1 MSFFHE
7 EKKCFLCGMFPIPNT
22 FQISSTCDQL
32 VELKNPSEIPFLLQ
46 SIQKPFQILG
56 GGSNILPNNH
66 LIGTL
71 VVNKIGGIEII
82 EETETQVFVQVGAG
96 MNWHEWVMFSLQQN
110 WGGLEN
116 LALIPGT
123 VGAAPMQ
130 NIGAYG
136 VEVKDTIQ
144 TVNFYQISK
153 NSFQTISNADA
164 QFGYRTSI
172 FKTQL
177 KNDCLITS
185 VVFKLSK
192 TNHTLHLQYGSIG
205 ETLEKKNIA
214 TPTLNDVAQAVIE
227 IRQSK
232 LPDPTKIGNAGSF
245 FKNPLVPKS
254 LANELHIQHPEIS
267 IFEVNSSESK
277 ISAASLIEGCGWK
290 GKIIGNTGTYKN
302 HSLVLVNH
310 GNATGAE
317 IIQLAKDIQASVL
330 SRYGV
335 TIEPEVNIFS

>member
-1 MSFFHE
+1 MHH
-7 EKKCFLCGMFPIPNT
+7 LPNS
-22 FQISSTCDQL
+22 FQISAFSKDFIS
-32 VELKNPSEIPFLLQ
+32 LKTSNQIPSIFESASLPIL
-46 SIQKPFQILG
+46 ILG
-56 GGSNILPNNH
+56 GGSNILPMDH
-66 LIGTL
+66 FEGT
-71 VVNKIGGIEII
+71 VIHNEIVGISII
-82 EETETQVFVQVGAG
+82 EENDSSILIEVGAG
-96 MNWHEWVMFSLQQN
+96 MNWHELVMYCVNKN

-136 VEVKDTIQ
+136 IEAKDSIQ
-144 TVNFYQISK
+144 TVHFYRISTKNFQS
-153 NSFQTISNADA
+153 ISNEDA

-192 TNHTLHLQYGSIG
+192 NHHPLHLSYGSIG
-205 ETLEKKNIA
+205 EVLQNKNISNPSIA
-214 TPTLNDVAQAVIE
+214 DVAQAVIE

-245 FKNPLVPKS
+245 FKNPLIAKS
-254 LANELHIQHPEIS
+254 TAEEIKKNFPEIS
-267 IFEVNSSESK
+267 VFEVDHQTSK

-317 IIQLAKDIQASVL
+317 IIQLSKDIQASVF
-330 SRYGV
+330 SKYGV
-335 TIEPEVNIFS
+335 EIEPEVNIIS

>member
-1 MSFFHE
+1 MHHLTNS
-7 EKKCFLCGMFPIPNT
+7 
-22 FQISSTCDQL
+22 FQISALSKDFIS
-32 VELKNPSEIPFLLQ
+32 LKSLNQIPTIFESASLPIL
-46 SIQKPFQILG
+46 ILG
-56 GGSNILPNNH
+56 GGSNILPMDH
-66 LIGTL
+66 FEGT
-71 VVNKIGGIEII
+71 VIHNEIVGISII
-82 EETETQVFVQVGAG
+82 EENDSSILIEVGAG
-96 MNWHEWVMFSLQQN
+96 MNWHELVMYCVSQN

-136 VEVKDTIQ
+136 VEAKDSIQ
-144 TVNFYQISK
+144 TVHFYRISTKNFQS
-153 NSFQTISNADA
+153 ISNEDA
-164 QFGYRTSI
+164 HFGYRTSI

-192 TNHTLHLQYGSIG
+192 NHHPLHLSYGSIG
-205 ETLEKKNIA
+205 EVLQNKNISN
-214 TPTLNDVAQAVIE
+214 PTIADVAQAVIE

-245 FKNPLVPKS
+245 FKNPLISKS
-254 LANELHIQHPEIS
+254 TAEEIKKNFPEINV
-267 IFEVNSSESK
+267 FEVDHQTSK

-317 IIQLAKDIQASVL
+317 IIQLSKDIQASVF
-330 SRYGV
+330 SKYGV
-335 TIEPEVNIFS
+335 EIEPEVNIIS

>member
-1 MSFFHE
+1 MDHFEGTVVHNEISGITILE
-7 EKKCFLCGMFPIPNT
+7 EDLN
-22 FQISSTCDQL
+22 
-32 VELKNPSEIPFLLQ
+32 
-46 SIQKPFQILG
+46 SI
-56 GGSNILPNNH
+56 
-66 LIGTL
+66 
-71 VVNKIGGIEII
+71 VIE
-82 EETETQVFVQVGAG
+82 VGAG
-96 MNWHEWVMFSLQQN
+96 MNWHELVMTCVDQN

-136 VEVKDTIQ
+136 VEAKDSIQ
-144 TVNFYQISK
+144 TVHYYRISTQE
-153 NSFQTISNADA
+153 FQSISNAEA
-164 QFGYRTSI
+164 NFGYRTSI

-192 TNHTLHLQYGSIG
+192 NHHQLHLSYGSIG
-205 ETLEKKNIA
+205 EVLQKKKITEPSIA
-214 TPTLNDVAQAVIE
+214 DVAQAVIE

-232 LPDPTKIGNAGSF
+232 LPDPAKIGNAGSF
-245 FKNPLVPKS
+245 FKNPLILKS
-254 LANELHIQHPEIS
+254 IAQALHKNFPEIS
-267 IFEVNSSESK
+267 VFEVDDHTSK

-317 IIQLAKDIQASVL
+317 IIQLSKDIQASVFAKY
-330 SRYGV
+330 SV
-335 TIEPEVNIFS
+335 EIEPEVNIIS

>member
-1 MSFFHE
+1 
-7 EKKCFLCGMFPIPNT
+7 MFPIPNT
-22 FQISSTCDQL
+22 FQIPSTCDQL
-32 VELKNPSEIPFLLQ
+32 VELKDPSEIPSLLQ
-46 SIQKPFQILG
+46 SIQQPFHIFG

-66 LIGTL
+66 LKGSL
-71 VVNKIGGIEII
+71 VLNKIHGIEII
-82 EETETQVFVQVGAG
+82 EETENHVFVQVGAG
-96 MNWHEWVMFSLQQN
+96 MNWHEWVMYTLEKN

-136 VEVKDTIQ
+136 VEVKDTLQ
-144 TVNFYQISK
+144 SVNFYQIST

-164 QFGYRTSI
+164 QFGYRTSV
-172 FKTQL
+172 FKTHL

-185 VVFKLSK
+185 AVFKLSK
-192 TNHTLHLQYGSIG
+192 TNHTLHLHYGSIE
-205 ETLEKKNIA
+205 ETLKKKNIA
-214 TPTLNDVAQAVIE
+214 NPTLKDVAQAVIE

-254 LANELHIQHPEIS
+254 LATQLHIQHPEIS

-310 GNATGAE
+310 GNAAGAE
-317 IIQLAKDIQASVL
+317 IIQLALDIQESVK
-330 SRYGV
+330 SKYGV
-335 TIEPEVNIFS
+335 VIEPEVNILG

>member
-1 MSFFHE
+1 
-7 EKKCFLCGMFPIPNT
+7 MFPIPNT
-22 FQISSTCDQL
+22 FQISSTCDYL
-32 VELKNPSEIPFLLQ
+32 VEIQNPSEIPSLLQ
-46 SIQKPFQILG
+46 SVQKPFQVLG

-66 LIGTL
+66 FKGTL
-71 VVNKIGGIEII
+71 IVNKIEGIEII
-82 EETETQVFVQVGAG
+82 EESENQVFVQVGAG
-96 MNWHEWVMFSLQQN
+96 MNWHEWVMYCVNQN

-136 VEVKDTIQ
+136 VEVKDSLVS
-144 TVNFYQISK
+144 VNYYQIST
-153 NSFQTISNADA
+153 NSYRSISNVDA

-172 FKTQL
+172 FKTEL

-185 VVFKLSK
+185 VVFKLCK
-192 TNHTLHLQYGSIG
+192 TNHTLNLQYGSIG
-205 ETLEKKNIA
+205 ETLEKQNIA
-214 TPTLNDVAQAVIE
+214 NPNLNDVAHAVIE

-254 LANELHIQHPEIS
+254 LANQLHIQHPEIS

-290 GKIIGNTGTYKN
+290 GKIVGNTGTYKN

-310 GNATGAE
+310 GNASGAE
-317 IIQLAKDIQASVL
+317 IIQLALDIQQSVK
-330 SRYGV
+330 SKYGV
-335 TIEPEVNIFS
+335 FIEPEVNIWG

>member
-1 MSFFHE
+1 MDHYE
-7 EKKCFLCGMFPIPNT
+7 GTVVLNEIEG
-22 FQISSTCDQL
+22 IS
-32 VELKNPSEIPFLLQ
+32 
-46 SIQKPFQILG
+46 
-56 GGSNILPNNH
+56 
-66 LIGTL
+66 
-71 VVNKIGGIEII
+71 II
-82 EETETQVFVQVGAG
+82 EENDAAVQIEVGAG
-96 MNWHEWVMFSLQQN
+96 MNWHELVMYCVNQN

-136 VEVKDTIQ
+136 VEAKDSIQ
-144 TVNFYQISK
+144 SVQFYRISTKNFQSIT
-153 NSFQTISNADA
+153 NEDA

-172 FKTQL
+172 FKTLL

-192 TNHTLHLQYGSIG
+192 NHHHLHLSYGSIG
-205 ETLEKKNIA
+205 EVLQNKNI
-214 TPTLNDVAQAVIE
+214 TNPTIADVAQAVIE

-245 FKNPLVPKS
+245 FKNPLISKS
-254 LANELHIQHPEIS
+254 TAQEIKKNFPEIS
-267 IFEVNSSESK
+267 VFDVDDQTSK

-317 IIQLAKDIQASVL
+317 IIQLSKDIQASVF
-330 SRYGV
+330 SKYGLE
-335 TIEPEVNIFS
+335 IEPEVNIIS

>member
-1 MSFFHE
+1 MHH
-7 EKKCFLCGMFPIPNT
+7 LPNS
-22 FQISSTCDQL
+22 FQISALSKDFISLTTLNQIPSIFESTSPPIL
-32 VELKNPSEIPFLLQ
+32 
-46 SIQKPFQILG
+46 ILG
-56 GGSNILPNNH
+56 GGSNILPMDFFE
-66 LIGTL
+66 GT
-71 VVNKIGGIEII
+71 VVHNEIAGISII
-82 EETETQVFVQVGAG
+82 EENDATVQIEVGAG
-96 MNWHEWVMFSLQQN
+96 MNWHELVMTCVDQN

-136 VEVKDTIQ
+136 VEAKDSIQ
-144 TVNFYQISK
+144 TVHYYRISTQE
-153 NSFQTISNADA
+153 FQSISNAEA
-164 QFGYRTSI
+164 NFGYRTSI

-192 TNHTLHLQYGSIG
+192 NHHQLHLSYGSIG
-205 ETLEKKNIA
+205 EVLQKKKI
-214 TPTLNDVAQAVIE
+214 TDPTISDVAQAVIE

-232 LPDPTKIGNAGSF
+232 LPDPAKIGNAGSF
-245 FKNPLVPKS
+245 FKNPLISKTT
-254 LANELHIQHPEIS
+254 AQELHKNFPEIS
-267 IFEVNSSESK
+267 VFEVDDHTSK

-290 GKIIGNTGTYKN
+290 GKIIGNTGTYKF

-317 IIQLAKDIQASVL
+317 IIQLSKDIQASVFAK
-330 SRYGV
+330 YGV
-335 TIEPEVNIFS
+335 KIEPEVNIIS